1 MNKCLLKITILCFIL
16 FESYNSFAT
25 NYSIEKVNY
34 QYGQWQDSVMN
45 VPKQRT
51 TIWNT
56 QSEYGDRIINH
67 WTSRSLDEIK
77 QRGKV
82 DAPRVL
88 LANLVANKNISQTNA
103 FILNMQVDGVTG
115 TNWALNKKGDYDF
128 SLTILTT
135 ILWKFGDQ
143 PSKLF
148 PATSNYLL
156 NVLMTESGNKFRY
169 TTPKTLGLLR
179 ETENHILMTEGS
191 RYLKNR
197 WMMIHGDRSP
207 IYNNSKNGMDQKLL
221 HELINMKTKG
231 LYEFN
236 SLPYIGYTITAL
248 LNLESF
254 GSDTIQLAARD
265 VLDYINYCYALGS
278 FQLKHYAPMR
288 RRYEKASIQELKTDY
303 HSLFMK
309 AWLSYSPLNFDS
321 SKGQANSPHSLM
333 AVTMPYRPSD
343 EVIKLLNNKMNGYYV
358 KLGHGP
364 NASPEIYSAGKHY
377 LLSAG
382 GVNRGELSLIV
393 ARPISLFLNDPA
405 TKQSEIFN
413 ISGPGID
420 FKGWNN
426 TGVYKNFACAAGP
439 VNIPI
444 NNTPIAQKGN
454 WLMYQMQDGIVLV
467 IYSTPTFGLMAVFE
481 NIAAM
486 DLFENIV
493 ALNSNEKKL
502 NTNFKFP
509 NGEKICYDVL
519 AAKSKWVIK
528 SVNDILQKRNFDQW
542 ALIDG
547 YFKL

>member
-207 IYNNSKNGMDQKLL
+207 IYNNSKNGMEQKLL

-405 TKQSEIFN
+405 TKQSETFN

-502 NTNFKFP
+502 NTNFQFP

-547 YFKL
+547 YFKQ

>member
-1 MNKCLLKITILCFIL
+1 MNKYLLKIAIFCFIL
-16 FESYNSFAT
+16 FESYNSYASTYF
-25 NYSIEKVNY
+25 IEKVNY
-34 QYGQWQDSVMN
+34 QYGQWQDSMMN

-56 QSEYGDRIINH
+56 QSEYGERIINH
-67 WTSRSLDEIK
+67 WTNRSLDEIK

-169 TTPKTLGLLR
+169 ATPKTLGLIR

-197 WMMIHGDRSP
+197 WLMMHGDRSP
-207 IYNNSKNGMDQKLL
+207 IYNNSKNGMEQKLL

-278 FQLKHYAPMR
+278 YQLKHYAPMR

-364 NASPEIYSAGKHY
+364 NASPEIYSAGKHF

-393 ARPISLFLNDPA
+393 ARPICLFLNDHAAELSA
-405 TKQSEIFN
+405 TFN
-413 ISGPGID
+413 IAGPGND

-439 VNIPI
+439 VSIPQ
-444 NNTPIAQKGN
+444 NCKAIAQKGN
-454 WLMYQMQDGIVLV
+454 WSMYQMQDGVVLV
-467 IYSTPTFGLMAVFE
+467 IYSTPKFGLMAVFE
-481 NIAAM
+481 NESTPNLL
-486 DLFENIV
+486 DQIV
-493 ALNSNEKKL
+493 TLNSSEQDIL
-502 NTNFKFP
+502 SSFQFP
-509 NGEKICYDVL
+509 NGEKISYDVL

-528 SVNDILQKRNFDQW
+528 SVNNQLQKRNFDQW

-547 YFKL
+547 KFNK